1 MLNRYIFLVPLVFS
15 TSLQAKT
22 FADIGHSF
30 EINEESFLTMIQRR
44 VQKATSE
51 GKLEVMEADIKK
63 RVKAR
68 VLNPLPVEG
77 LHKTQEERSYYFDP
91 SITVENEIRDHQG
104 TLIHGK
110 GTKVNPLK
118 TFSWGIPLLLID
130 GSDGGQV
137 SWALEQA
144 GKVVLVKGSPIELY
158 QKTGTRFYFDQGGK
172 IVEKFQIRQVPA
184 RISQDNLQLLI
195 EELIIE

>member
-30 EINEESFLTMIQRR
+30 EITEESFLTMIQRR

-51 GKLEVMEADIKK
+51 GKLEAMEVDIKK

-77 LHKTQEERSYYFDP
+77 LQKTQEERSYYFDP
-91 SITVENEIRDHQG
+91 SITVENDIRDHQG

-130 GSDGGQV
+130 GSDEGQV
-137 SWALEQA
+137 SWALAQE
-144 GKVVLVKGSPIELY
+144 GKIVLVKGSPIELY
-158 QKTGTRFYFDQGGK
+158 RQTRTRFYFDQGGK
-172 IVEKFQIRQVPA
+172 IVEKFQIRQVPT
-184 RISQDNLQLLI
+184 RISQDKLQLLI

>member
-30 EINEESFLTMIQRR
+30 EITEESFLTMIQRR
-44 VQKATSE
+44 VQKAASE
-51 GKLEVMEADIKK
+51 GKLEAMEENIKK
-63 RVKAR
+63 RVKER

-77 LHKTQEERSYYFDP
+77 LRNTQEARSYYFDP
-91 SITVENEIRDHQG
+91 SITVENDIRDHNG
-104 TLIHGK
+104 LLIHAK

-118 TFSWGIPLLLID
+118 MFSWGDPLLLID
-130 GSDGGQV
+130 GSDEDQV
-137 SWALEQA
+137 SWALGQT
-144 GKVVLVKGSPIELY
+144 GKVVLVKGSPIELFR
-158 QKTGTRFYFDQGGK
+158 QTGTRFYFDQGGK

-184 RISQDNLQLLI
+184 RISQAGLNLLV
-195 EELIIE
+195 EELRV